1 MMTTLCRTTT
11 GFPMAEMSP
20 LARFLMVILQKGS
33 WAAAALLALFA
44 GILLFQ
50 RWTPD
55 GLMFEKGDVGFLGV
69 LAALFLLAV
78 YLVRGIAREV
88 RNHSSGDGSN

>member
-1 MMTTLCRTTT
+1 
-11 GFPMAEMSP
+11 MAEMSP
-20 LARFLMVILQKGS
+20 LARLLLVILQKGS

-55 GLMFEKGDVGFLGV
+55 GLVLQTGDVGFLGV
-69 LAALFLLAV
+69 LGVLFLLAV
-78 YLVRGIAREV
+78 YIVRGIGKEV
-88 RNHSSGDGSN
+88 GDHSSGEGKS

>member
-1 MMTTLCRTTT
+1 
-11 GFPMAEMSP
+11 MAEMSP

-55 GLMFEKGDVGFLGV
+55 GLVLQKGDVGFLGV
-69 LAALFLLAV
+69 LGVLFLLAV
-78 YLVRGIAREV
+78 YLVRGIGREV
-88 RNHSSGDGSN
+88 RDHSSGEGSN

>member
-1 MMTTLCRTTT
+1 MITCLCSNTKGMPMT
-11 GFPMAEMSP
+11 EMSP
-20 LARFLMVILQKGS
+20 LARVLMLILQKGS
-33 WAAAALLALFA
+33 WVAAVLLALFA

-55 GLMFEKGDVGFLGV
+55 GWVLQKGDAGFLGV

-78 YLVRGIAREV
+78 YLVRGIANELK
-88 RNHSSGDGSN
+88 